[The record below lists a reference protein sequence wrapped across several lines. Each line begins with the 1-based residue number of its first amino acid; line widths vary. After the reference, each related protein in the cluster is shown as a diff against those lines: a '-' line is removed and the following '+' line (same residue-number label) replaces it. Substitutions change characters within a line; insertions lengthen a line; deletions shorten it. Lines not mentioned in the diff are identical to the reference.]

1 MTSSGKVA
9 RTTTQVQGE
18 VGENSRLTRLA
29 SEMWDFATNSC
40 LVGYLDGN
48 KSACTCKHL
57 IPRAPLVPCW
67 RREPLR
73 VCLKTSLEQ
82 EIYRLRDV
90 TLGRKRA
97 LQVPGR
103 LHLRPE
109 ANTSSLESSRVLP
122 AWSLALPSGRPELHR
137 AEIIP
142 SYASCTSLHQVFS
155 KEVLEVNVN
164 VNVKLKVLFS
174 SGICFWLD
182 SVSASF
188 WSSSWHLPYQRPLP
202 PKPVIVLVS

>member
-1 MTSSGKVA
+1 MIELSPTTLLGTTLAGKKVMTSSGKVA

-18 VGENSRLTRLA
+18 VAENSRLTRLA

-82 EIYRLRDV
+82 EIY
-90 TLGRKRA
+90 
-97 LQVPGR
+97 
-103 LHLRPE
+103 
-109 ANTSSLESSRVLP
+109 TSP
-122 AWSLALPSGRPELHR
+122 
-137 AEIIP
+137 
-142 SYASCTSLHQVFS
+142 
-155 KEVLEVNVN
+155 
-164 VNVKLKVLFS
+164 
-174 SGICFWLD
+174 
-182 SVSASF
+182 
-188 WSSSWHLPYQRPLP
+188 
-202 PKPVIVLVS
+202 